1 MDCLKKIQ
9 GEQRYEFFFAKWDDF
24 CLNLIYTY
32 ICNIQYCI
40 YCVLQTHIDKFVRSR
55 IVYGCGSCFIGSMSL
70 ERSSSR
76 RRVVILICFVLF
88 IATILLVV
96 IGAYFGKKVETVGIA
111 EKEVGYPDRKIYRV

>member
-1 MDCLKKIQ
+1 M
-9 GEQRYEFFFAKWDDF
+9 
-24 CLNLIYTY
+24 
-32 ICNIQYCI
+32 
-40 YCVLQTHIDKFVRSR
+40 QTHIAEFLRSR
-55 IVYGCGSCFIGSMSL
+55 IVHGCGSCFIGSMSL

-111 EKEVGYPDRKIYRV
+111 ENEVGYPDWKIYRF

>member
-1 MDCLKKIQ
+1 
-9 GEQRYEFFFAKWDDF
+9 
-24 CLNLIYTY
+24 
-32 ICNIQYCI
+32 
-40 YCVLQTHIDKFVRSR
+40 
-55 IVYGCGSCFIGSMSL
+55 MSL

-111 EKEVGYPDRKIYRV
+111 EKEVGYPDWKIY